1 LTALGI
7 TLSADVFTCLEFNN
21 LGDYLAAGDKSGRI
35 YVFNNS
41 NQAGSAKSGTYSIYC
56 AFTSHEPEFDYLKSL
71 EIEEKIN
78 AICWLPSINNSLHLL
93 STNDKVIKLWRM
105 SVQHPKAYNFNFRGD
120 ETNED
125 PDSDPG
131 CSSDTTNKVNDSL
144 RVPPLRLVTSAAN
157 LRVPRYRKSDKLTI
171 EVRPRRVFANAHTY
185 HINAISV
192 NSDQET
198 FLSADDLRI
207 NLWHLDITN
216 QSFTIIDL
224 KPANMEELSEVI
236 TCSRFHPEHC
246 HLLAYSTSRGVV
258 RLCDMRQSALCDNH
272 LLVLDDPALS
282 QQRGFFADIIASLSD
297 FRFDHSGNYI
307 LARDYLN
314 LKVWDVR
321 NGSQPCEVYSVHEP
335 LRSQLC
341 MLYESDGIFD
351 KFLCSWSE
359 DDRYVATGSYGN
371 VLRIF
376 DRSNGSDWMY
386 DLGES
391 NLLPAYPGTGP
402 TSLRPRRTRLRPKQ
416 FIAPDSQLG
425 SDMGL
430 TSVFLAHANSIES
443 SVFGDR
449 SPPEGG
455 KHSSSHHRRKPLERH
470 SRSITVPRTLPAGS
484 KRRKQALPSR
494 SKVVVDLAAGSSVAA
509 GKSFNKDGDK
519 EDDEVEEAEEEE
531 DDEESTQEV
540 DDEVSPGEGEAG
552 EGSNVDSDHLNGGS
566 SPFLEEEE
574 GETTD
579 ESQDKHYSG
588 GSNCSTSSPTGLRQL
603 DFQRKFMQITWHPQR
618 RLIVSACG
626 NQLFLCCGK
635 QIFPPPPSP
644 ERCSPPPSTDRVNN
658 EDAVGVSSPLDVKA
672 AKRRRR
678 RKGTAETVVC
688 HLSPPP
694 LTTPHETP
702 SEPPEDTI
710 DGGGHVTVVSKFS
723 TFCKNVTSKSV
734 HEDHPDLLTATAAP
748 DTDPT
753 FLANLRAAGLNQ
765 TDAISGSP
773 VQEIGGDIEME

>member
-1 LTALGI
+1 MARGSSE
-7 TLSADVFTCLEFNN
+7 TLKWHINQIK
-21 LGDYLAAGDKSGRI
+21 GDNCGDIKDGK
-35 YVFNNS
+35 F
-41 NQAGSAKSGTYSIYC
+41 
-56 AFTSHEPEFDYLKSL
+56 HEPEFDYLKSL

-105 SVQHPKAYNFNFRGD
+105 SVQHPRAYNFNFRGD

-125 PDSDPG
+125 PDSEPD
-131 CSSDTTNKVNDSL
+131 CSSDTTSKVTDSP
-144 RVPPLRLVTSAAN
+144 RVAPLRHVSSAAN
-157 LRVPRYRKSDKLTI
+157 LRIPRYRKSDKLTI

-258 RLCDMRQSALCDNH
+258 RLCDMRQGALCDNH

-321 NGSQPCEVYSVHEP
+321 NGSHPCEVYSVHEP

-376 DRSNGSDWMY
+376 DRANGSDWMY

-391 NLLPAYPGTGP
+391 NLLPAYPGVGP
-402 TSLRPRRTRLRPKQ
+402 TGLRPRRTRLRPKQ

-430 TSVFLAHANSIES
+430 TSVFLAHANSLES
-443 SVFGDR
+443 AVAGDR
-449 SPPEGG
+449 SPEGG
-455 KHSSSHHRRKPLERH
+455 KHSSSPHRRRLLERQ
-470 SRSITVPRTLPAGS
+470 SRTTAAPRTLPAGS

-494 SKVVVDLAAGSSVAA
+494 SKVVVDLASGSSVAA
-509 GKSFNKDGDK
+509 GKSFNR
-519 EDDEVEEAEEEE
+519 DDDEEEE
-531 DDEESTQEV
+531 DAAAEGEEVEEEEDEESTQEV
-540 DDEVSPGEGEAG
+540 DDDDALQGEREAG
-552 EGSNVDSDHLNGGS
+552 EGPNGDSEHINGS

-579 ESQDKHYSG
+579 DSQDKHYPED
-588 GSNCSTSSPTGLRQL
+588 SNPTPTGLRQL

-644 ERCSPPPSTDRVNN
+644 GHCSPPPSLDRVNN
-658 EDAVGVSSPLDVKA
+658 EDAAGVGSPLDVKA

-678 RKGTAETVVC
+678 RKGTAEAVVC
-688 HLSPPP
+688 HLSPLP
-694 LTTPHETP
+694 LTAQREAL
-702 SEPPEDTI
+702 SEPPGDTI
-710 DGGGHVTVVSKFS
+710 DGCGGGGASVTVVPEFS
-723 TFCKNVTSKSV
+723 TICKNVTSRSD
-734 HEDHPDLLTATAAP
+734 HEDHPDFLASAP
-748 DTDPT
+748 DTSPT
-753 FLANLRAAGLNQ
+753 FLTNLKATALNQVEAAG
-765 TDAISGSP
+765 GSS
-773 VQEIGGDIEME
+773 VQDIGGDIEME